1 MSKSGPGRSYRSGI
15 TVIELFDMFPDEES
29 ARQWFEET
37 RWPNGP
43 VCPRCDSGERVS
55 EVRSGKPMPWRCL
68 DCKKHFSVKL
78 GTTMEG
84 SPLPLRKWVAGLY
97 LMTTS
102 LKGVSSMKLHR
113 DLGIT
118 QKSAWFMAQRIREGW
133 MGGQRLSGE
142 VEVDE
147 SYFGGSDR
155 NRPAH
160 RRGGKRGPS
169 GKAAV
174 LGIRER
180 KSGRIQAMPLSRTD
194 RATLQGAVMANVK
207 PGSTVYTDDYG
218 AYTGLNGLIYR
229 HRSVRHSARKYVAW
243 QAHTN
248 GIESFWAMLK
258 RGYHGTFHHVSEK
271 HLGRYVNEFAGRQSR
286 CDMGTLA
293 QMAPDRPHDGR
304 TQIDLSATDPLT

>member
-1 MSKSGPGRSYRSGI
+1 MSKSGPGRSYRTGM

-29 ARQWFEET
+29 ARRWFEES

-43 VCPRCDSGERVS
+43 ICPHCDSGERVS
-55 EVRSGKPMPWRCL
+55 EVKSGKPMPWRCL
-68 DCKKHFSVKL
+68 ACKRHFSVRL
-78 GTTMEG
+78 GTAMEG
-84 SPLPLRKWVAGLY
+84 SPLPLRKWVVGVY

-133 MGGQRLSGE
+133 AQGQQLSGE

-147 SYFGGSDR
+147 SYFGGKDR
-155 NRPAH
+155 NRPEHKRA
-160 RRGGKRGPS
+160 GKRGPS

-174 LGIRER
+174 LGMVER
-180 KSGRIQAMPLSRTD
+180 KSGKIKAMPVERTD
-194 RATLQGAVMANVK
+194 SRTLQGKVLAHIEA
-207 PGSTVYTDDYG
+207 GSTVYTDDHG
-218 AYTGLNGLIYR
+218 AYRGLGGVIYR
-229 HRSVRHSARKYVAW
+229 HRSVRHSAAEYVNG

-271 HLGRYVNEFAGRQSR
+271 HLGRYVSEFAGRQTRRDFS
-286 CDMGTLA
+286 TIE
-293 QMAPDRPHDGR
+293 QMALITRTMVGR
-304 TQIDLSATDPLT
+304 RLTYRRLTR